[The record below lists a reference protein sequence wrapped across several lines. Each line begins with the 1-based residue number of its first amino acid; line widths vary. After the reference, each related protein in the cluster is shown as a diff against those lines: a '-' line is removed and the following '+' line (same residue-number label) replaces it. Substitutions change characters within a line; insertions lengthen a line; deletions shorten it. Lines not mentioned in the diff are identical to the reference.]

1 MSPVE
6 DLILC
11 TVAIYSWKAMPNEV
25 IVTLP
30 SPLSVLR
37 HQKGKKCKSLK
48 TNSMTAL
55 RFRRN
60 IFFFKFI
67 GKLSI
72 GNELAKILR
81 LSQILQTHIIVQ
93 RLIE

>member
-1 MSPVE
+1 
-6 DLILC
+6 
-11 TVAIYSWKAMPNEV
+11 MPNDV

-30 SPLSVLR
+30 SPLPVLR
-37 HQKGKKCKSLK
+37 HQKGTKCKSLK

-60 IFFFKFI
+60 IFFFFKFM

-72 GNELAKILR
+72 GNELAKILQ